1 MIILLYLLGYQEI
14 NNMKFVIRGLSAN
27 HYRHLYG
34 MSTEELEAN
43 GAKRYVCDAAPGYPD
58 RIEMRDAEIGETLL
72 LVNHV
77 SMDKQTPY
85 KASHAIFVREG
96 AEQSFEAENEVPPV
110 MFSRL
115 LSLRAFDQSGM
126 MVDANVAKA
135 EKIQTTIEKMFRDKQ
150 VAHID
155 AHNAV
160 RGCFSGRITRA

>member
-1 MIILLYLLGYQEI
+1 
-14 NNMKFVIRGLSAN
+14 MKFVIRGLSAS
-27 HYRHLYG
+27 HYRQLYG
-34 MSTEELEAN
+34 MSNEKLEAN
-43 GAKRYVCDAAPGYPD
+43 GAKRYVCDATPGYPD

-77 SMDKQTPY
+77 SMDKRTPY

-96 AEQSFEAENEVPPV
+96 AEHSFEAENEVPPV
-110 MFSRL
+110 MFNRL

-126 MVDANVAKA
+126 MVDADIAKA
-135 EKIQTTIEKMFRDKQ
+135 EKIQTTIEKMLGDKQ